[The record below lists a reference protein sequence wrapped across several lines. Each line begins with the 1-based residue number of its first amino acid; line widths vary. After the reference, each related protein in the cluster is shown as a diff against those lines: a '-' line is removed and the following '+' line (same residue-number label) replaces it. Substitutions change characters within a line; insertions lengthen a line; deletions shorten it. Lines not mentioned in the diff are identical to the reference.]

1 MKNYLITI
9 ALCVCSTIGYGQVL
23 LKPIPDKTV
32 ILTFD
37 DGVSTHATYVA
48 PLLKKYNFDA
58 TFFVCEFPPDFEDK
72 KKYMS
77 WEQIKELNEQGFE
90 VANHTWK
97 HTHVNRM
104 SPEECNKELAYI
116 EDKCESLGIPTTNS
130 FAYPAYD
137 TDDYIIDLLKDRGYI
152 FARVGGSR
160 PYNPEVDHPYLIPSY
175 STTGTNKE
183 RVINAIKEAKDGKI
197 VVLTIHGVPDYAHDW
212 VTTPP
217 ELFEEY
223 LKYLSENDYHVLAL
237 RDLQEY
243 IKVEYALQNLI
254 PDFSKN
260 LKNSN

>member
-1 MKNYLITI
+1 MGETSS
-9 ALCVCSTIGYGQVL
+9 C
-23 LKPIPDKTV
+23 
-32 ILTFD
+32 
-37 DGVSTHATYVA
+37 
-48 PLLKKYNFDA
+48 
-58 TFFVCEFPPDFEDK
+58 
-72 KKYMS
+72 
-77 WEQIKELNEQGFE
+77 
-90 VANHTWK
+90 HTWK